1 MSDQYYGGQQQ
12 FGDQGGYGQQQPYGG
27 QPSYEQQQY
36 DRQQQQ
42 QQQYGQYEQQAYGE
56 PPQQQ
61 AYGEPQQHQQYG
73 GDAPQ
78 QPAPQQQFGRSSR
91 MSESSL
97 RVVWVYPD
105 LLSTYGDRGNALVV
119 ERRARQRGLG
129 VQRIDVRS
137 DQSVPTSGDIY
148 LIGGGEDR
156 PQRLAA
162 ERLRNDGGLVRAAEN
177 GAIIF
182 SVCAGFQIL
191 GHEFVN
197 DLGER
202 EAGLGLLDVWTVR
215 GEGARCVGDVL
226 ADVSPQLNLPQLT
239 GFENHQGVTHLGEGV
254 SPFATVQV
262 GRGNGTGDGTEGAW
276 RDTVFGTYLHGPVMA
291 RNPAVA
297 DLLIKLALDV
307 NALPPADTTWYDA
320 LRAER
325 IAAARPA

>member
-1 MSDQYYGGQQQ
+1 
-12 FGDQGGYGQQQPYGG
+12 
-27 QPSYEQQQY
+27 
-36 DRQQQQ
+36 
-42 QQQYGQYEQQAYGE
+42 
-56 PPQQQ
+56 
-61 AYGEPQQHQQYG
+61 
-73 GDAPQ
+73 
-78 QPAPQQQFGRSSR
+78 

-202 EAGLGLLDVWTVR
+202 EPGLGLLDVWTVR

-226 ADVSPQLNLPQLT
+226 ADVSPRLNLPQLT

-254 SPFATVQV
+254 TPFATVQV

-297 DLLIKLALDV
+297 DMLIKLALDV

>member
-1 MSDQYYGGQQQ
+1 MSYPSGHPQQYNPQQPAPQ
-12 FGDQGGYGQQQPYGG
+12 QYNPQQAAPQQYNPQQAAPQQYNPQPAPQQYSQQQPA
-27 QPSYEQQQY
+27 PQQY
-36 DRQQQQ
+36 
-42 QQQYGQYEQQAYGE
+42 E
-56 PPQQQ
+56 
-61 AYGEPQQHQQYG
+61 
-73 GDAPQ
+73 PQ
-78 QPAPQQQFGRSSR
+78 QPAPQQQHGRSSR
-91 MSESSL
+91 MSDSNL
-97 RVVWVYPD
+97 RLVWVYPD

-137 DQSVPTSGDIY
+137 DQAVPTSGDIY

-162 ERLRNDGGLVRAAEN
+162 ERLRNDSGLVRAAEN

-182 SVCAGFQIL
+182 AVCAGYQIL
-191 GHEFVN
+191 GREFIN

-202 EAGLGLLDVWTVR
+202 EAGLGLLDVWTTR

-226 ADVSPQLNLPQLT
+226 AEVDPRLGLPQLT
-239 GFENHQGVTHLGEGV
+239 GFENHQGVTHLGQGV
-254 SPFATVQV
+254 SPFANVQV

-297 DLLIKLALDV
+297 DMLIKLALDV

-325 IAAARPA
+325 IAATRQPA